1 MNTDMLTL
9 LKDEELYNILINK
22 NSEEALI
29 ILMKRHKEGL
39 ILFINGYVH
48 NINNAEELMLD
59 TFAEIAAGPTL
70 FSHRSSF
77 KTWLF
82 SVAKNITLMHLRKE
96 NKYISLS
103 DDNKMDCYE
112 SSSATPELDILKN
125 ERNRQLYLALDK
137 INPDYR
143 QILILLYFEDM
154 SHDEAAIIM
163 KKSKKQIYHLAERG
177 RKSLKLQ
184 LDKMGFTLD
193 N

>member
-9 LKDEELYNILINK
+9 LKDEELYNIFINK

-39 ILFINGYVH
+39 VLFINGYVH

-59 TFAEIAAGPTL
+59 TFAEIVAGPTL

>member
-9 LKDEELYNILINK
+9 LKDEELYNIFINK
-22 NSEEALI
+22 KSEEALI

-39 ILFINGYVH
+39 VLFINGYVH

-96 NKYISLS
+96 NKYISLY

-163 KKSKKQIYHLAERG
+163 RKSKKQIYHLAERG

>member
-9 LKDEELYNILINK
+9 LKDEELYNIFINK

>member
-9 LKDEELYNILINK
+9 LKDEELYNIFINK

-59 TFAEIAAGPTL
+59 TFAEIVAGPTL